1 MAMDQRKLFG
11 TDGVRGVANEEP
23 MTPETVMRIG
33 RAAAYLF
40 KKDKRRHR
48 VIIGKDTRRSSYMIE
63 FALSAGICSAGVDT
77 LLVGPLPTPAIAFL
91 TKDMRADAGVVISA
105 SHNLFQDNGVKFFDA
120 KGFKLPDEMEKRIE
134 DVMDSREAERNPVTA
149 GQVGRAWRIDDA
161 RGRYIVFLKKSFPAL
176 LTLEGMKI
184 VLDCAN
190 GAGYK
195 VAPAVFEELGADL
208 TLIGASPDG
217 RNINQGCGALDTKN
231 LQDKVVSIGADL
243 GIALDGDAD
252 RIIMVD
258 EKGRV
263 VDGDHIMAAIAKSMK
278 AEGRL
283 AKNTLVATIMSNM
296 GLDKALQSA
305 GCNVVRAGVGD
316 RYVMEVMRKE
326 GYNFGGEQSGHLI
339 FLDEHTTGD
348 GIMSALQVLAALVRN
363 GKSMADFAD
372 SMETFPQVLNNLAVR
387 EKPPLEQLTEVVAAI
402 KAAEEKLGDS
412 GRVLVR
418 FSGTEL
424 KARVM
429 LEGENEGLINQ
440 LCDDISD
447 AVIRA
452 IGAK

>member
-1 MAMDQRKLFG
+1 MDQRKLFG

-48 VIIGKDTRRSSYMIE
+48 IIIGKDTRRSSYMIE

-77 LLVGPLPTPAIAFL
+77 LLVGPFPTPAIAFL

-231 LQDKVVSIGADL
+231 LQDKVVSTGADL
-243 GIALDGDAD
+243 GVALDGDAD
-252 RIIMVD
+252 RVIMVD

-278 AEGRL
+278 AEGCL

-305 GCNVVRAGVGD
+305 GCKVVRTGVGD
-316 RYVMEVMRKE
+316 RYVMEMMRKE

-363 GKSMADFAD
+363 GKSLADFAD

-402 KAAEEKLGDS
+402 KAAEKKLGDS

-418 FSGTEL
+418 YSGTEL
-424 KARVM
+424 KVRVM

-440 LCDDISD
+440 LSDDISD

-452 IGAK
+452 IGA